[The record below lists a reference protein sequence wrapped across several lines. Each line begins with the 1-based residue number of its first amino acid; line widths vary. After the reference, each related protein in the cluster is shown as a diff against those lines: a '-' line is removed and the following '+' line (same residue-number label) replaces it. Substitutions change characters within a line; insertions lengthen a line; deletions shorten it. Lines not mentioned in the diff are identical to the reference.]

1 MPSKRIKKPVRKKK
15 KSDYPGEM
23 SFRKALGMN
32 PTYYQEG
39 GKLYY
44 QEDNN
49 IIPSKFN
56 PQMFQP
62 NEVKYGTP
70 EYEQAYNQGTLTT
83 RLSGDAE
90 NAPLRA
96 RMLPEFK
103 VTPEYKS
110 LSDDLRYLA
119 INSPKEI
126 PKWGAQGMAE
136 FIGIPGAVKFLKN
149 PKQGLKG
156 AGNTIVDLGLM
167 AGAGLSPVGRFGQM
181 NPMGGMQYATQG
193 TNSLTGE
200 GSFRA
205 EDVEGAFN
213 TLDAV
218 GIATIAGSAL
228 KAPLQQGAKQLA
240 KSPVVDYAK
249 EFGHSIKKGKLPTY
263 ESIYRWQPDVFPKSL
278 VEAGKTLTPL
288 QQGLTGSWYTKYPG
302 QLSFYMRA
310 RPGAGNVN
318 RIRLSD
324 RQIAN
329 LESSMP
335 DYAKGMSGKSGVNR
349 VSTSNTF
356 MPGELIV
363 PESIRSK
370 SVPMRF
376 QVNPIDYS
384 PQSVADEITKRRS
397 KLKNVLNSPYF
408 LSGDIDRTI
417 KNEVIEE
424 HAKNIYTPMLKAQE
438 QPILGIPRK
447 YFPFQDGGSLP
458 KAQMLGQFNPQ
469 MFQPNPITG
478 LYNWEKPK
486 VKPQLT
492 DFEPKQKAAERAS
505 TNVATKQDPVKAA
518 RQINATAAEEYE
530 RNRGVI
536 RSASVPAS
544 SYFKPG
550 GYDPMP
556 LAELTGVPS
565 MARIA
570 QNPESIN
577 DFLTGVDQLVLGS
590 SPVSGMMGMRREFTP
605 EEIQAMSDY
614 STVASM
620 AAPLAKGAVN
630 LGAQGLR
637 QASRY
642 ATTQTPL
649 RNARK
654 LNPFAENLNNPNKSY
669 RVAGEDA
676 YQDFLNTGVVQSA
689 DGKLSGLRDVL
700 PDGRVIQIRRPTG
713 FPSFQKGYAD
723 LSYADPSMKN
733 YIYET
738 SVPTFK
744 RGEINPVTGER
755 IKGRHYAHRPIDMNT
770 GEVITQLPAKDVRV
784 FESTPHWLKGYKPIE
799 VPRQLPGSPNA
810 GKSFKSE
817 IDWRNWVK
825 YKEDFDNNP
834 QVIQELIDIEK
845 TSKANGTWMKN
856 PDGSPFQGSPEQ
868 FVTQQ
873 SSNFKKAFPNILKDS
888 KGNTLRVNHG
898 SPENFTEFNKNKFST
913 TTDMGDKGVGTY
925 VTPLDY
931 SKNYG
936 DNQYNLYVN
945 AKSPLNASSFIDPS
959 IPPSARAHLADKDLR
974 YFHRD
979 VPEKYKNRVN
989 QYLDRDIV
997 IGDEFYPNVNE
1008 NAFEMVV
1015 PFNNRMKSAIGN
1027 ILFDMTNPNI
1037 YKSLAPIMGLGA
1049 AGTYGVN
1056 QLMNQQQQQMRRFG
1070 GKLRYARGGSLT
1082 SAQDTAQAADLN
1094 KDIMRKDIKKAS
1106 AGEDFMAGLYGVGE
1120 GLVDTL
1126 TFGLTDDL
1134 TDAGFKALQAGAGHD
1149 VNSVEAKRQAGIK
1162 GWGNVGGAVTGAF
1175 INPAS
1180 AFSAGQEGLEG
1191 IGQGIQGIN
1200 PEDKTLQ
1207 AVGKGVEGLGN
1218 IQLPKGMKDMEGMS
1232 KLFMARNGG
1241 KFKYGYRGGGHMLNQ
1256 NMGLTE
1262 IDGPSH
1268 EEGGVTLPNSG
1279 GRPDVEV
1286 EGPETIY
1293 TPENYVMSEKMKASL
1308 EALEFAG
1315 ITGKS
1320 AKRLAGKSYADLSKM
1335 IKSKAGD
1342 KLRPND
1348 PLSKKMLDKEM
1359 KKLMR
1364 AHEYDRE
1371 AKRMQEEAMRT
1382 QMMGGSNVVAE
1393 TPEQRAGG
1401 YNMYP
1406 NAQSIEFPGSG
1417 QTSVVPT
1424 YNNDP
1429 IMVTGADG
1437 SQQMLT
1443 DEPIETEAPF
1453 IEEKM
1458 AQGGK
1463 MIKRA
1468 DGSYSKRGLWDNI
1481 RANRGSG
1488 KKPTK
1493 QMLEQEAKIK
1503 AAEKAYGG
1511 YYADGGSFNNPGFR
1525 ALPSY
1530 VQAKIKSNM
1539 ALGGDMAG
1547 LGMED
1552 ESLMQGASSFLNPI
1566 TQTLNNVA
1574 DIESQENEYQ
1584 MQLGGYMGDYISDD
1598 DTMEYGEG
1606 GYTVRKSN
1614 DRKGKTHVVTGPDGT
1629 KKYFGDPKLGE
1640 RGKSKYGKD
1649 AFYARHKKNL
1659 DKNPYFRAYARATW
1673 EDGGYMNMLN
1683 SNVDMADMQAPM
1695 YKYGGSMKKM
1705 GNFAPMNS
1713 GYMYQMGGEMMQAPQ
1728 QGQPQGQPQGGGGE
1742 EQILQQVAQML
1753 QQGMSPEEIVGQLV
1767 QMGVP
1772 QEQAIQVVQMVVQQ
1786 MQGQQ
1791 QAPQE
1796 APQQAPPMMR
1806 GGGYMY
1812 QMGGEMAPQQAPQQQ
1827 APQQQAQGG
1836 EEQIVQAIMQM
1847 LQQGMQPEEI
1857 VGELVKMGL
1866 PQEAAIQAVQMVM
1879 QQSQQG
1885 QQGQQQQMPTEAPA
1899 PMMRYGGRVTKQ
1911 MGGSL
1916 ADNYLSQVNQYPV
1929 LKRNGGKLY
1938 YQQEEGFM
1946 PKVYIPGAYTPPT
1959 SIGFDVNYSEN
1970 MIQPEGVKNNY
1981 ERNSSEFDVFPSKQ
1995 DFKNIKASPG
2005 SLNNYRRDPS
2015 LFKIPLGTPSGDTTA
2030 NNTPQPPLPT
2040 YESPMGNYIAGG
2052 LGSMF
2057 GPLAN
2062 AAAAAFAP
2070 DPTYTAAPKF
2080 KKFDYTPVAL
2090 QRAAGNQAMANTR
2103 QAIRMGA
2110 PTQGSYLANV
2120 GVAMPSAGAQI
2131 GTQLAQTR
2139 YGIDS
2144 QNIGL
2149 INQESQLRAAQAE
2162 KNALMKDQSISNRWK
2177 LGMEA
2182 AAGTGRNIQGFS
2194 KDMGAKGMQDQLL
2207 NQLRTGDFAVIG
2219 YDNVNGTLVP
2229 KLAPAGVATYND
2241 GTITAPNGQR
2251 LKWNTET
2258 NKYEPI

>member
-1 MPSKRIKKPVRKKK
+1 MAKTRIKKPVRKKK

-32 PTYYQEG
+32 PTYYQDGGKLYYQQNIGKLPPLYVDPNDPGDLLAKASTQTNNNFKKTFPRNISKSPSITTASNPVQKNYKQYEDRIRLSTPKHDYHMNLDQYSRLLPTDSIPQQGNFLYRTNRQDG

-44 QEDNN
+44 QENIGQLSPSTGFNFSGYLDGNQGLIPDYNN
-49 IIPSKFN
+49 IPTKSHISNILLNTPLPVVKPADKPKDKPKKSDVLDLDNSLDYLVKTRGGTRDLWGRMADTIGYHESAHTMDPGQLQKGGGPGRGIFQFEAPSLVTAQNRYKRIADKLKLKTD
-56 PQMFQP
+56 P
-62 NEVKYGTP
+62 EV
-70 EYEQAYNQGTLTT
+70 
-83 RLSGDAE
+83 LSA
-90 NAPLRA
+90 
-96 RMLPEFK
+96 
-103 VTPEYKS
+103 KS
-110 LSDDLRYLA
+110 AL
-119 INSPKEI
+119 E
-126 PKWGAQGMAE
+126 
-136 FIGIPGAVKFLKN
+136 
-149 PKQGLKG
+149 
-156 AGNTIVDLGLM
+156 
-167 AGAGLSPVGRFGQM
+167 LSPEQ
-181 NPMGGMQYATQG
+181 QYSLFLINLSESKAKLKDYADKKLSLEDLWLQG
-193 TNSLTGE
+193 HKNKEAKGDR
-200 GSFRA
+200 GSFRTSVQKA
-205 EDVEGAFN
+205 KKDSIKSGYS
-213 TLDAV
+213 TL
-218 GIATIAGSAL
+218 
-228 KAPLQQGAKQLA
+228 
-240 KSPVVDYAK
+240 K
-249 EFGHSIKKGKLPTY
+249 EFG
-263 ESIYRWQPDVFPKSL
+263 
-278 VEAGKTLTPL
+278 
-288 QQGLTGSWYTKYPG
+288 
-302 QLSFYMRA
+302 
-310 RPGAGNVN
+310 GN
-318 RIRLSD
+318 
-324 RQIAN
+324 
-329 LESSMP
+329 
-335 DYAKGMSGKSGVNR
+335 
-349 VSTSNTF
+349 
-356 MPGELIV
+356 
-363 PESIRSK
+363 
-370 SVPMRF
+370 
-376 QVNPIDYS
+376 
-384 PQSVADEITKRRS
+384 
-397 KLKNVLNSPYF
+397 
-408 LSGDIDRTI
+408 
-417 KNEVIEE
+417 
-424 HAKNIYTPMLKAQE
+424 
-438 QPILGIPRK
+438 
-447 YFPFQDGGSLP
+447 
-458 KAQMLGQFNPQ
+458 
-469 MFQPNPITG
+469 
-478 LYNWEKPK
+478 
-486 VKPQLT
+486 
-492 DFEPKQKAAERAS
+492 
-505 TNVATKQDPVKAA
+505 
-518 RQINATAAEEYE
+518 
-530 RNRGVI
+530 
-536 RSASVPAS
+536 
-544 SYFKPG
+544 
-550 GYDPMP
+550 
-556 LAELTGVPS
+556 
-565 MARIA
+565 
-570 QNPESIN
+570 
-577 DFLTGVDQLVLGS
+577 
-590 SPVSGMMGMRREFTP
+590 
-605 EEIQAMSDY
+605 
-614 STVASM
+614 
-620 AAPLAKGAVN
+620 
-630 LGAQGLR
+630 
-637 QASRY
+637 
-642 ATTQTPL
+642 
-649 RNARK
+649 
-654 LNPFAENLNNPNKSY
+654 
-669 RVAGEDA
+669 
-676 YQDFLNTGVVQSA
+676 
-689 DGKLSGLRDVL
+689 
-700 PDGRVIQIRRPTG
+700 
-713 FPSFQKGYAD
+713 
-723 LSYADPSMKN
+723 
-733 YIYET
+733 
-738 SVPTFK
+738 
-744 RGEINPVTGER
+744 
-755 IKGRHYAHRPIDMNT
+755 
-770 GEVITQLPAKDVRV
+770 
-784 FESTPHWLKGYKPIE
+784 
-799 VPRQLPGSPNA
+799 
-810 GKSFKSE
+810 
-817 IDWRNWVK
+817 
-825 YKEDFDNNP
+825 
-834 QVIQELIDIEK
+834 
-845 TSKANGTWMKN
+845 
-856 PDGSPFQGSPEQ
+856 
-868 FVTQQ
+868 
-873 SSNFKKAFPNILKDS
+873 
-888 KGNTLRVNHG
+888 
-898 SPENFTEFNKNKFST
+898 
-913 TTDMGDKGVGTY
+913 
-925 VTPLDY
+925 
-931 SKNYG
+931 
-936 DNQYNLYVN
+936 
-945 AKSPLNASSFIDPS
+945 
-959 IPPSARAHLADKDLR
+959 
-974 YFHRD
+974 
-979 VPEKYKNRVN
+979 
-989 QYLDRDIV
+989 
-997 IGDEFYPNVNE
+997 
-1008 NAFEMVV
+1008 
-1015 PFNNRMKSAIGN
+1015 
-1027 ILFDMTNPNI
+1027 
-1037 YKSLAPIMGLGA
+1037 
-1049 AGTYGVN
+1049 
-1056 QLMNQQQQQMRRFG
+1056 
-1070 GKLRYARGGSLT
+1070 LRYARGGSLT

-1094 KDIMRKDIKKAS
+1094 KDVMRKDIKKAS
-1106 AGEDFMAGLYGVGE
+1106 VGEDFMAGLYGVGE

-1126 TFGLTDDL
+1126 TFGLTDEL

-1162 GWGNVGGAVTGAF
+1162 GWGNVGGAVTGAI

-1218 IQLPKGMKDMEGMS
+1218 IQLPKGMESMEGMS

-1268 EEGGVTLPNSG
+1268 EEGGVTLPNNG

-1320 AKRLAGKSYADLSKM
+1320 AKSLAGKSYADLSKM
-1335 IKSKAGD
+1335 VKSKAGD

-1359 KKLMR
+1359 KRLMR

-1371 AKRMQEEAMRT
+1371 AKRMQDEAMRT
-1382 QMMGGSNVVAE
+1382 QMMGGSNIVAE

-1443 DEPIETEAPF
+1443 DEPIETQAPF

-1468 DGSYSKRGLWDNI
+1468 DGSYSRRGLWDNI

-1598 DTMEYGEG
+1598 DTMEYGQG

-1683 SNVDMADMQAPM
+1683 SNVDMADMETPM
-1695 YKYGGSMKKM
+1695 YAYGGPMMYAQGGIHIDPAKRGTFKAQASRMGMGVQGAASTILNAPEGKYSPAMRKKA
-1705 GNFAPMNS
+1705 NFARNFAKEYG
-1713 GYMYQMGGEMMQAPQ
+1713 GYYQMGGEMMQAPQ
-1728 QGQPQGQPQGGGGE
+1728 QGQPQGGGGE

-1812 QMGGEMAPQQAPQQQ
+1812 QMGGEMAPQQ

-1938 YQQEEGFM
+1938 YQQGSKIPNVSYGMNLDYGSQEEALTGNNNVNQRFSNSLGL
-1946 PKVYIPGAYTPPT
+1946 KQPGGIAPFSQGPYTEEQYKADIERT
-1959 SIGFDVNYSEN
+1959 GVNRGGIDYGLRDVA
-1970 MIQPEGVKNNY
+1970 QPSLLKLNQQI
-1981 ERNSSEFDVFPSKQ
+1981 NSLP
-1995 DFKNIKASPG
+1995 
-2005 SLNNYRRDPS
+2005 LNNIRAGLLPIPTTTSKPS
-2015 LFKIPLGTPSGDTTA
+2015 LPSLMNNEVELTGLKPPQISPELVYKTFPVGKPKSTP
-2030 NNTPQPPLPT
+2030 PPLPI

-2149 INQESQLRAAQAE
+2149 INQEATLRAAQAE

-2194 KDMGAKGMQDQLL
+2194 KDMGAKEMQDQLL

-2229 KLAPAGVATYND
+2229 KLAPTGVATYND
-2241 GTITAPNGQR
+2241 GTHTAPNGQR
-2251 LKWNTET
+2251 LKWNSQT
-2258 NKYEPI
+2258 KQYEIIK

>member
-1 MPSKRIKKPVRKKK
+1 MAKTRIKKPVRKKK

-32 PTYYQEG
+32 PTYYQHGGDYNMQRALEIGYTPDETGHWASVDNTNGMLLKSKQHPTAWMDYMYGYGLNPENNRRFDLVPNVEGYFGENQLQYVEKNRQEG

-44 QEDNN
+44 QENIGQLSPSTGFNFSGYLDGNQGLIPDYNN
-49 IIPSKFN
+49 IPTKSHISNILLNTPLPVVKPADKPKDKPKKSDVLDLDNSLDYLVNTRGGTRDLWGNMADTIGYHESAHTMDPGQLQKGGGPGRGIFQFEAPSLVTAQNRYKRIADRL
-56 PQMFQP
+56 
-62 NEVKYGTP
+62 KLKTDP
-70 EYEQAYNQGTLTT
+70 EILKA
-83 RLSGDAE
+83 
-90 NAPLRA
+90 
-96 RMLPEFK
+96 
-103 VTPEYKS
+103 KS
-110 LSDDLRYLA
+110 A
-119 INSPKEI
+119 IE
-126 PKWGAQGMAE
+126 
-136 FIGIPGAVKFLKN
+136 
-149 PKQGLKG
+149 
-156 AGNTIVDLGLM
+156 
-167 AGAGLSPVGRFGQM
+167 LSPEQ
-181 NPMGGMQYATQG
+181 QYSLFLINLSESKAKLKDYADKKLSLENLWLQG
-193 TNSLTGE
+193 HKNKEAKGDR
-200 GSFRA
+200 GSFRTSVQKA
-205 EDVEGAFN
+205 KKDSIKSGYS
-213 TLDAV
+213 TL
-218 GIATIAGSAL
+218 
-228 KAPLQQGAKQLA
+228 
-240 KSPVVDYAK
+240 K
-249 EFGHSIKKGKLPTY
+249 EFG
-263 ESIYRWQPDVFPKSL
+263 
-278 VEAGKTLTPL
+278 
-288 QQGLTGSWYTKYPG
+288 
-302 QLSFYMRA
+302 
-310 RPGAGNVN
+310 GN
-318 RIRLSD
+318 
-324 RQIAN
+324 
-329 LESSMP
+329 
-335 DYAKGMSGKSGVNR
+335 
-349 VSTSNTF
+349 
-356 MPGELIV
+356 
-363 PESIRSK
+363 
-370 SVPMRF
+370 
-376 QVNPIDYS
+376 
-384 PQSVADEITKRRS
+384 
-397 KLKNVLNSPYF
+397 
-408 LSGDIDRTI
+408 
-417 KNEVIEE
+417 
-424 HAKNIYTPMLKAQE
+424 
-438 QPILGIPRK
+438 
-447 YFPFQDGGSLP
+447 
-458 KAQMLGQFNPQ
+458 
-469 MFQPNPITG
+469 
-478 LYNWEKPK
+478 
-486 VKPQLT
+486 
-492 DFEPKQKAAERAS
+492 
-505 TNVATKQDPVKAA
+505 
-518 RQINATAAEEYE
+518 
-530 RNRGVI
+530 
-536 RSASVPAS
+536 
-544 SYFKPG
+544 
-550 GYDPMP
+550 
-556 LAELTGVPS
+556 
-565 MARIA
+565 
-570 QNPESIN
+570 
-577 DFLTGVDQLVLGS
+577 
-590 SPVSGMMGMRREFTP
+590 
-605 EEIQAMSDY
+605 
-614 STVASM
+614 
-620 AAPLAKGAVN
+620 
-630 LGAQGLR
+630 
-637 QASRY
+637 
-642 ATTQTPL
+642 
-649 RNARK
+649 
-654 LNPFAENLNNPNKSY
+654 
-669 RVAGEDA
+669 
-676 YQDFLNTGVVQSA
+676 
-689 DGKLSGLRDVL
+689 
-700 PDGRVIQIRRPTG
+700 
-713 FPSFQKGYAD
+713 
-723 LSYADPSMKN
+723 
-733 YIYET
+733 
-738 SVPTFK
+738 
-744 RGEINPVTGER
+744 
-755 IKGRHYAHRPIDMNT
+755 
-770 GEVITQLPAKDVRV
+770 
-784 FESTPHWLKGYKPIE
+784 
-799 VPRQLPGSPNA
+799 
-810 GKSFKSE
+810 
-817 IDWRNWVK
+817 
-825 YKEDFDNNP
+825 
-834 QVIQELIDIEK
+834 
-845 TSKANGTWMKN
+845 
-856 PDGSPFQGSPEQ
+856 
-868 FVTQQ
+868 
-873 SSNFKKAFPNILKDS
+873 
-888 KGNTLRVNHG
+888 
-898 SPENFTEFNKNKFST
+898 
-913 TTDMGDKGVGTY
+913 
-925 VTPLDY
+925 
-931 SKNYG
+931 
-936 DNQYNLYVN
+936 
-945 AKSPLNASSFIDPS
+945 
-959 IPPSARAHLADKDLR
+959 
-974 YFHRD
+974 
-979 VPEKYKNRVN
+979 
-989 QYLDRDIV
+989 
-997 IGDEFYPNVNE
+997 
-1008 NAFEMVV
+1008 
-1015 PFNNRMKSAIGN
+1015 
-1027 ILFDMTNPNI
+1027 
-1037 YKSLAPIMGLGA
+1037 
-1049 AGTYGVN
+1049 
-1056 QLMNQQQQQMRRFG
+1056 
-1070 GKLRYARGGSLT
+1070 LRYARGGSLT

-1094 KDIMRKDIKKAS
+1094 KDIMRKDQKKATVWEDIAA
-1106 AGEDFMAGLYGVGE
+1106 AGYGVAE
-1120 GLVDTL
+1120 GFVDTL
-1126 TFGLTDDL
+1126 LPFDAVDDL

-1149 VNSVEAKRQAGIK
+1149 VNSEEAKRQAGIK
-1162 GWGNVGGAVTGAF
+1162 GWGNVGGAVGAAL

-1207 AVGKGVEGLGN
+1207 AVGKGVAGLGN
-1218 IQLPKGMKDMEGMS
+1218 IQLPKGMESMEGMS

-1268 EEGGVTLPNSG
+1268 EEGGVTLPNNG

-1320 AKRLAGKSYADLSKM
+1320 AKSLAGKSYADLSKM

-1359 KKLMR
+1359 KRLMM

-1371 AKRMQEEAMRT
+1371 AKRMQDEAMRT

-1417 QTSVVPT
+1417 PTSVVPT

-1468 DGSYSKRGLWDNI
+1468 DGSYSRRGLWDNI

-1503 AAEKAYGG
+1503 ATEKAYGG

-1598 DTMEYGEG
+1598 DTMEYGQG

-1659 DKNPYFRAYARATW
+1659 AKNPYFRAYARATW

-1683 SNVDMADMQAPM
+1683 SNVDMADMETPM
-1695 YKYGGSMKKM
+1695 YAYGGPMMYAQGGIHIDPAKRGTFKAQASRMGMGVQEAARTILNAPEGKYSPAMRKKA
-1705 GNFAPMNS
+1705 NFARNFAKEYG
-1713 GYMYQMGGEMMQAPQ
+1713 GYYQMGGEMMQAPQ
-1728 QGQPQGQPQGGGGE
+1728 QGQPQGGGGE

-1827 APQQQAQGG
+1827 AQGG

-1885 QQGQQQQMPTEAPA
+1885 QQGQQQQQMPTEAPA

-1938 YQQEEGFM
+1938 YQDGDFIPTFESLNSTKEPVPPY
-1946 PKVYIPGAYTPPT
+1946 PKPVGVYPYTPPSNLPDNSLT
-1959 SIGFDVNYSEN
+1959 
-1970 MIQPEGVKNNY
+1970 QTALKNFYRPKMSPVEVTQQSRVPIN
-1981 ERNSSEFDVFPSKQ
+1981 RPLTLPRPTIPQLSSSML
-1995 DFKNIKASPG
+1995 NKAEV
-2005 SLNNYRRDPS
+2005 D
-2015 LFKIPLGTPSGDTTA
+2015 
-2030 NNTPQPPLPT
+2030 NTPPPPLPE
-2040 YESPMGNYIAGG
+2040 YKSPMGNYIAGG

-2149 INQESQLRAAQAE
+2149 INQEATLRAAQAE

-2194 KDMGAKGMQDQLL
+2194 KDMGAKEMQDQLL

-2229 KLAPAGVATYND
+2229 KLAPTGVATYND
-2241 GTITAPNGQR
+2241 GTHTAPNGQR
-2251 LKWNTET
+2251 LKWNSQTK
-2258 NKYEPI
+2258 KYEPY

>member
-1 MPSKRIKKPVRKKK
+1 MPSKRIKKPIRRKN

-23 SFRKALGMN
+23 SFRKALGNN
-32 PTYYQEG
+32 PI
-39 GKLYY
+39 YY
-44 QEDNN
+44 QEDNST
-49 IIPSKFN
+49 IPVT
-56 PQMFQP
+56 
-62 NEVKYGTP
+62 VKYGSP
-70 EYEQAYNQGTLTT
+70 EYEQAYNQGTLVRASTQ
-83 RLSGDAE
+83 DDI
-90 NAPLRA
+90 LRA
-96 RMLPEFK
+96 GTLPEFK
-103 VTPEYKS
+103 ITPQYKS

-119 INSPKEI
+119 LEGSKGLSELT
-126 PKWGAQGMAE
+126 GV
-136 FIGIPGAVKFLKN
+136 PGTVRFARN
-149 PKQGLKG
+149 PVQSLKG

-193 TNSLTGE
+193 TNPLTGE
-200 GSFRA
+200 GSYRA
-205 EDVEGAFN
+205 QDVEGAFN
-213 TLDAV
+213 TLEAA
-218 GIATIAGSAL
+218 GLATVLGSAL
-228 KAPLQQGAKQLA
+228 KAPLK
-240 KSPVVDYAK
+240 
-249 EFGHSIKKGKLPTY
+249 
-263 ESIYRWQPDVFPKSL
+263 
-278 VEAGKTLTPL
+278 
-288 QQGLTGSWYTKYPG
+288 
-302 QLSFYMRA
+302 
-310 RPGAGNVN
+310 
-318 RIRLSD
+318 
-324 RQIAN
+324 
-329 LESSMP
+329 
-335 DYAKGMSGKSGVNR
+335 
-349 VSTSNTF
+349 
-356 MPGELIV
+356 
-363 PESIRSK
+363 
-370 SVPMRF
+370 
-376 QVNPIDYS
+376 
-384 PQSVADEITKRRS
+384 
-397 KLKNVLNSPYF
+397 
-408 LSGDIDRTI
+408 
-417 KNEVIEE
+417 
-424 HAKNIYTPMLKAQE
+424 
-438 QPILGIPRK
+438 
-447 YFPFQDGGSLP
+447 
-458 KAQMLGQFNPQ
+458 
-469 MFQPNPITG
+469 
-478 LYNWEKPK
+478 
-486 VKPQLT
+486 
-492 DFEPKQKAAERAS
+492 
-505 TNVATKQDPVKAA
+505 
-518 RQINATAAEEYE
+518 
-530 RNRGVI
+530 
-536 RSASVPAS
+536 
-544 SYFKPG
+544 
-550 GYDPMP
+550 
-556 LAELTGVPS
+556 
-565 MARIA
+565 
-570 QNPESIN
+570 
-577 DFLTGVDQLVLGS
+577 
-590 SPVSGMMGMRREFTP
+590 
-605 EEIQAMSDY
+605 
-614 STVASM
+614 
-620 AAPLAKGAVN
+620 
-630 LGAQGLR
+630 QGLR
-637 QASRY
+637 QTAKNNLFK
-642 ATTQTPL
+642 TLDTKKTQFSKAL
-649 RNARK
+649 QGSSNLFNEIIGELKQGK
-654 LNPFAENLNNPNKSY
+654 LNRKSIEEGNKWLQNYINHPSTQMRIDIAAEDAIKNIDQKYSWIGNSPEDIPFKQALINEDSNFINLVREQTKKFKPNSKEYSLLKQFDDNLQQYLSIKAENSIHLDNWGVSYMHNVNPSSREFIKTGAKKPFDRYGSWISRRANQSQPTRVSTTIHEGSHDWISAEAFETLGQEKIALDPNNVSQEAINSY
-669 RVAGEDA
+669 
-676 YQDFLNTGVVQSA
+676 
-689 DGKLSGLRDVL
+689 
-700 PDGRVIQIRRPTG
+700 
-713 FPSFQKGYAD
+713 
-723 LSYADPSMKN
+723 
-733 YIYET
+733 
-738 SVPTFK
+738 
-744 RGEINPVTGER
+744 
-755 IKGRHYAHRPIDMNT
+755 
-770 GEVITQLPAKDVRV
+770 
-784 FESTPHWLKGYKPIE
+784 LKK
-799 VPRQLPGSPNA
+799 
-810 GKSFKSE
+810 
-817 IDWRNWVK
+817 
-825 YKEDFDNNP
+825 
-834 QVIQELIDIEK
+834 QELINEGK
-845 TSKANGTWMKN
+845 TSEEILEILGKKENYVAYLAEPTEQHARIMELRAAANLPPDYSMDEATAKKMLEWIESGHSPVEKSFADIVDYDANKLKN
-856 PDGSPFQGSPEQ
+856 
-868 FVTQQ
+868 
-873 SSNFKKAFPNILKDS
+873 L
-888 KGNTLRVNHG
+888 
-898 SPENFTEFNKNKFST
+898 FNKFL
-913 TTDMGDKGVGTY
+913 V
-925 VTPLDY
+925 
-931 SKNYG
+931 
-936 DNQYNLYVN
+936 
-945 AKSPLNASSFIDPS
+945 
-959 IPPSARAHLADKDLR
+959 
-974 YFHRD
+974 
-979 VPEKYKNRVN
+979 
-989 QYLDRDIV
+989 
-997 IGDEFYPNVNE
+997 
-1008 NAFEMVV
+1008 
-1015 PFNNRMKSAIGN
+1015 
-1027 ILFDMTNPNI
+1027 
-1037 YKSLAPIMGLGA
+1037 APTIMGVGA
-1049 AGTYGVN
+1049 AGAAGAN

-1094 KDIMRKDIKKAS
+1094 KDIMRKDKKKS
-1106 AGEDFMAGLYGVGE
+1106 TGVENFFAGLYGVGE
-1120 GLVDTL
+1120 GLLDTL
-1126 TFGLTDDL
+1126 SFGLTDEL

-1149 VNSVEAKRQAGIK
+1149 INSEEAKKQAGIK
-1162 GWGNVGGAVTGAF
+1162 GWANIGGAVGGAF
-1175 INPAS
+1175 INPGGIGS
-1180 AFSAGQEGLEG
+1180 AIEEGIEGL
-1191 IGQGIQGIN
+1191 GQGVKGIN
-1200 PEDKTLQ
+1200 PQNKTLQ
-1207 AVGKGVEGLGN
+1207 AVGQGVESIGSTKAF
-1218 IQLPKGMKDMEGMS
+1218 KGFNNKDKIPQGMEGFS

-1241 KFKYGYRGGGHMLNQ
+1241 RFKYGYQGGGHMLNQ

-1268 EEGGVTLPNSG
+1268 ENGGVTLPNNG

-1320 AKRLAGKSYADLSKM
+1320 AKSLAGKSYADLSKM
-1335 IKSKAGD
+1335 VKSKAGD

-1371 AKRMQEEAMRT
+1371 AKRMQDEAMRT
-1382 QMMGGSNVVAE
+1382 QMMGGSNIVAE

-1406 NAQSIEFPGSG
+1406 NAQSIAFPGSG

-1468 DGSYSKRGLWDNI
+1468 DGSYSRRGLWDNI

-1493 QMLEQEAKIK
+1493 EMLEQEAKIK

-1511 YYADGGSFNNPGFR
+1511 YYAEGGSFDNPGFR

-1530 VQAKIKSNM
+1530 VQAKIKSKM
-1539 ALGGDMAG
+1539 QEGGDMLDSPEG
-1547 LGMED
+1547 LG
-1552 ESLMQGASSFLNPI
+1552 QFLKPLIEPI
-1566 TQTLNNVA
+1566 TKTLNNVA
-1574 DIESQENEYQ
+1574 NIQSSENEYQ
-1584 MQLGGYMGDYISDD
+1584 MQLGGYMGDYIGDD

-1614 DRKGKTHVVTGPDGT
+1614 DRKGKTHVVIGPDGT

-1659 DKNPYFRAYARATW
+1659 AKNPYFRAYARATW
-1673 EDGGYMNMLN
+1673 EDGGYMDMLN
-1683 SNVDMADMQAPM
+1683 ANIDIPDMEAPM
-1695 YKYGGSMKKM
+1695 YAYGGPMMYAQGGIHIDPAKRGTFKAQASKM
-1705 GNFAPMNS
+1705 GMGVQGAASTILNAPEGKYSPAMRKKANFARNFAKEYG
-1713 GYMYQMGGEMMQAPQ
+1713 GYYQMGGEMMQAPQ
-1728 QGQPQGQPQGGGGE
+1728 QGQPQGGGGE

-1791 QAPQE
+1791 QAPQQE
-1796 APQQAPPMMR
+1796 PQQAPPMMR

-1812 QMGGEMAPQQAPQQQ
+1812 QMGGEMAPQE

-1836 EEQIVQAIMQM
+1836 EEQIVQAITEM

-1857 VGELVKMGL
+1857 VAQLVQMGL

-1885 QQGQQQQMPTEAPA
+1885 QQQQMPAQAPA

-1938 YQQEEGFM
+1938 YQQNQGFLPNTTGTLENILNDDSTESGVYQGADAIAIGNQADANAASANSLVNISNIKPIRINRPSLMEEATYLGGVNSQGIM
-1946 PKVYIPGAYTPPT
+1946 PSVNRRFNP
-1959 SIGFDVNYSEN
+1959 NYSMTPDERKNWLSRTNIPNVSYGMSLDYGSQEEALTGSNNVNQRFSNYLGLQQPGGIAPFLQGPYTEEQYNADIEN
-1970 MIQPEGVKNNY
+1970 TNVSRGNTKY
-1981 ERNSSEFDVFPSKQ
+1981 
-1995 DFKNIKASPG
+1995 G
-2005 SLNNYRRDPS
+2005 LRDLAQPS
-2015 LFKIPLGTPSGDTTA
+2015 LLNLNQQINALPLNSVKAGLLPIPTTTSKPSLPSLMNNEVELTGLKSPEISPELEYKTFPVGKPKSTP
-2030 NNTPQPPLPT
+2030 PPLPN

-2052 LGSMF
+2052 VGSMF

-2120 GVAMPSAGAQI
+2120 GVSMPSAGAQI

-2149 INQESQLRAAQAE
+2149 INQEAQLRAAQAE